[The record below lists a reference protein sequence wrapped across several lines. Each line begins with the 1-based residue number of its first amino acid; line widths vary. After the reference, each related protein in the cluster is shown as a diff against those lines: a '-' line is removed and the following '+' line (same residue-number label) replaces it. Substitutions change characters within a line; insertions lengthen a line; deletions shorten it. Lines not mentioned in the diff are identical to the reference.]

1 MPIQAMS
8 HSDEQVPWLA
18 LLPVLATIFFY
29 LLPKPVQQHPAVQFL
44 PQVLGYI
51 GLALWMRYNT
61 AIPERMG
68 LSLGLIPQ
76 GVRWGSVT
84 GLLLGIFNT
93 AIILLVVPALGGNI
107 EFLKDTPHAK
117 IPTLV
122 MVPWAILGIGLWVEI
137 NFRGFLLGR
146 LVSLFQSW
154 SLRMGKRKDAAVGVA
169 VTTSALVFAFDPF
182 LVATFK
188 HLHWIAVWDGII
200 WGVIW
205 VRLRNLYA
213 VIIAHT
219 VEVILMYLVVK
230 MALL

>member
-1 MPIQAMS
+1 MPKQDMS

-18 LLPVLATIFFY
+18 LLPVLATVLFY
-29 LLPKPVQQHPAVQFL
+29 FLPRSLQDQTLLQFI
-44 PQVLGYI
+44 PQVLGYL
-51 GLALWMRYNT
+51 GLGVWMRYNT

-68 LSLGLIPQ
+68 LSPSLISQGLQ
-76 GVRWGSVT
+76 WGAIT
-84 GLLLGIFNT
+84 GILLGTWNSGV
-93 AIILLVVPALGGNI
+93 ILLGVPALGGDI
-107 EFLKDTPHAK
+107 EFLKETPHAN

-154 SLRMGKRKDAAVGVA
+154 SLRIGKRGDAAVGVA